1 MANTLTSS
9 LIVRLIDKVS
19 APARNVAGAL
29 SGIERAASGKS
40 FGTRLG
46 DAMARNSAALDRAR
60 GGLFD
65 AAAGFY
71 VLKNAITGPV
81 REAMAFESAM
91 ADVKKVVDFA
101 TPEAFKDFQKQLMD
115 LSKTVPMSVNG
126 LAAIAAAAGQ
136 AGVAEADLIKF
147 TEAAAKVGVAFDI
160 SADQAGDAMAK
171 MQTALGLSLQDT
183 ILLADS
189 MNHLSNAQA
198 SSAADILDVVRRVGP
213 MGKGFGF
220 TAVQTAAFASAML
233 SAGAKSDVAATSFQ
247 NMGLALVKGSRA
259 SKQVRGALR
268 DLGFDST
275 KVAKAMQKDAAGTV
289 VKVLEAISRLPKA
302 EQAGITSQL
311 FGNNADA
318 LLALTTNIDLLK
330 NSLGLID
337 DQTKYAGSA
346 FKEFEV
352 RAGTFQNAVQVFN
365 NQLTAMKIVIG
376 AALIPALNDLMRSL
390 TPIIEAVTSFAQA
403 HPDLTKNVIAATA
416 SLVAFKIAVTGLKF
430 IGLLGRGGVL
440 SMMSVAFNTVGRAA
454 IGAGAAIRGAVGL
467 QMALAAMDGTKMT
480 GLQALGTALRA
491 MVLAVPGV
499 SAIGTA
505 LAAVGGALA
514 AISAPVW
521 LAIAA
526 GVAIASA
533 AVFALWKYFDRISAV
548 VSGFAG
554 RIMQEL
560 KPALDLIA
568 PALKPVTDA
577 FATMATAVSSFV
589 SGGLAMAKQAFT
601 DFSAWIGSFFSRE
614 VLSESQRAGLEQAG
628 ADLANRMINGIKSAF
643 DGLMDWFAGLGMR
656 IISAIGK
663 IDLSGIIQWPSLPS
677 WMGGSTD
684 GPPAKA
690 PNRAEAVTGHRAGGG
705 PVWGRSSFLVGE
717 NGPEIFT
724 PRGAG
729 TITSNARLGGGG
741 VTFGDIHVHG
751 TSDPNETARRVRE
764 EIERAINGL
773 ARGAHADMG
782 AR

>member
-29 SGIERAASGKS
+29 MGIERAASGKG
-40 FGTRLG
+40 FGTRLS
-46 DAMARNSAALDRAR
+46 DAMARNSAALDKAR
-60 GGLFD
+60 GNLFD

-81 REAMAFESAM
+81 KEAMAFESAM

-101 TPEAFKDFQKQLMD
+101 SPEGFKDFQKQLMD

-126 LAAIAAAAGQ
+126 LAQIAAAAGQ
-136 AGVAEADLIKF
+136 AGVAESDLIKF
-147 TEAAAKVGVAFDI
+147 TEAAAKIGVAFDI

-183 ILLADS
+183 VLLADS

-259 SKQVRGALR
+259 SKQVRQALR
-268 DLGFDST
+268 DLGFDSA
-275 KVAKAMQKDAAGTV
+275 KVAKGMQKDAAGTV
-289 VKVLEAISRLPKA
+289 IKVLEAISRMPK
-302 EQAGITSQL
+302 EERAGITSEL

-318 LLALTTNIDLLK
+318 LLALTNNIDLLK
-330 NSLGLID
+330 GSLGLVD
-337 DQTKYAGSA
+337 DQAKYAGSA

-376 AALIPALNDLMRSL
+376 AALIPALNDLMQSI
-390 TPIIEAVTSFAQA
+390 TPMIEAITTFAQA

-430 IGLLGRGGVL
+430 IGLLGRGGAL

-467 QMALAAMDGTKMT
+467 QMALAAMDGVKMT
-480 GLQALGTALRA
+480 GLQTMGTALRA

-526 GVAIASA
+526 GVAIVSA
-533 AVFALWKYFDRISAV
+533 AVFSLWKYWDRLSAI

-554 RIMQEL
+554 RIGQEL

-568 PALKPVTDA
+568 PALAPVAEA
-577 FATMATAVSSFV
+577 FR
-589 SGGLAMAKQAFT
+589 GLGQAISAGFDYAMQKISEFG
-601 DFSAWIGSFFSRE
+601 AWIGSFFQRE
-614 VLSESQRAGLEQAG
+614 VLTEGQKAGFEQAG
-628 ADLANRMINGIKSAF
+628 ADLADRMINGIKNAF
-643 DGLMDWFAGLGMR
+643 NGLLDWFAGLGAR
-656 IISAIGK
+656 IVTAIGN
-663 IDLSGIIQWPSLPS
+663 IDLSNIIKWPSLPS
-677 WMGGSTD
+677 WMGGSND
-684 GPPAKA
+684 GPVAKA

-751 TSDPNETARRVRE
+751 TSDPMETARRVRE
-764 EIERAINGL
+764 EIERAINSL